1 MSENTTNFLTPN
13 NNAGFSTQHLE
24 KMNKS
29 LNFLVESL
37 EIGRN
42 NSLMFISWV
51 EKDIDDLLNRKI
63 YHLSDSQVGAEIRAL
78 VMRKREYLQRL
89 EAQESSIAAAK
100 RELYEVDSELNS
112 RIQSVLNR
120 KENG

>member
-1 MSENTTNFLTPN
+1 MSENTTTFLTPN
-13 NNAGFSTQHLE
+13 NNASFSTEHLD
-24 KMNKS
+24 KMHKS
-29 LNFLVESL
+29 LNFLIESL
-37 EIGRN
+37 EMGRN

-51 EKDIDDLLNRKI
+51 EKDINDLLNRKI
-63 YHLSDSQVGAEIRAL
+63 DQLSDSQVGAEIRAL

-89 EAQESSIAAAK
+89 EEQESSIAAAK